1 MLEGEGGEEVAPGGE
16 DEKDGDRPQVVEEGD
31 ASAGL
36 FAGPRPQVLGQLG
49 EGMVGEGDQIEGDE
63 HGGEVF
69 LAVTEIVLE
78 VVALGLERIKA
89 LVLDLP
95 SGTAAGGEFDDSAA
109 IHRQVGDEAVS
120 VGDLA
125 LRVGDLDREPVD
137 VHGVLAVAQGQVAQP
152 SVGIAK
158 ARFPTLERLDVLARF
173 DAGKIFRQRRV
184 GGRFADE

>member
-1 MLEGEGGEEVAPGGE
+1 
-16 DEKDGDRPQVVEEGD
+16 
-31 ASAGL
+31 
-36 FAGPRPQVLGQLG
+36 
-49 EGMVGEGDQIEGDE
+49 MVGESDQIEGDE

-69 LAVTEIVLE
+69 LAVTEIVLK
-78 VVALGLERIKA
+78 VVALGLERVKA

-109 IHRQVGDEAVS
+109 IHRQVGDEAVAVS
-120 VGDLA
+120 DLA

-137 VHGVLAVAQGQVAQP
+137 VHSVLAVAQGQVAQP

-173 DAGKIFRQRRV
+173 DAGKISVSV
-184 GGRFADE
+184 GWEAGLQTNRKFALAWCTASQIGWQEYKSSPR